1 MEYVWT
7 DVQLYDYDGHP
18 YLVPVCGM
26 IEEAD
31 PSVGLSAGVVEFV
44 IEQEDGTEIDGGEL
58 NNSDREACE
67 VALMNQYREGGA

>member
-18 YLVPVCGM
+18 YLVPACGM

-44 IEQEDGTEIDGGEL
+44 IEQEDGTEIHCGDL
-58 NNSDREACE
+58 DDSDREACE
-67 VALMNQYREGGA
+67 VALMNQYEGGEL